1 MLTQKC
7 DKRCEQMAVIAF
19 VNPKGG
25 SGKTT
30 LSMVLAE
37 QYAKQGLSVALIDTD
52 PNGFHKIWLED
63 RPEELGDPGF
73 TIMFEPEELNVIRTL
88 EDAAEKFDL
97 VLVDTEG
104 TSSKTVT
111 RVISRTHLVVVP
123 INPSTMDAKQASR
136 AVRLIKDD
144 AHMLGRDIEFR
155 LIFSRTKNI
164 RSRTHR
170 NLVRDLE
177 NAGLPVLETQMTER
191 AAFLEIFE
199 YSATIQELIED
210 AQSDLSE
217 AQTAL
222 DALLED
228 SQEEEAVQKENK
240 KQATKQ
246 KAAVTAATKKIESH
260 GKAAVNAQAVAAE
273 ITTVLTSMAEVA

>member
-1 MLTQKC
+1 
-7 DKRCEQMAVIAF
+7 MAVIAF

-63 RPEELGDPGF
+63 RPDELGDPGF

-88 EDAAEKFDL
+88 EDAAERYDL

-164 RSRTHR
+164 KSRTHR

-177 NAGLPVLETQMTER
+177 SAGLPVLESQMTER

-210 AQSDLSE
+210 AKSDLSE
-217 AQTAL
+217 AQAAL
-222 DALLED
+222 DELL
-228 SQEEEAVQKENK
+228 QVNEEEPEQKAADTA
-240 KQATKQ
+240 ATKKKATTQ
-246 KAAVTAATKKIESH
+246 KAAVAAATKKIESH
-260 GKAAVNAQAVAAE
+260 EKAAVNAQAVAAE
-273 ITTVLTSMAEVA
+273 ITAVLNSMAEGA

>member
-1 MLTQKC
+1 
-7 DKRCEQMAVIAF
+7 MAVIAF

-37 QYAKQGLSVALIDTD
+37 QYAKQGLAVALIDTD
-52 PNGFHKIWLED
+52 PNGFHKIWLDD

-73 TIMFEPEELNVIRTL
+73 TIMFQPEEMNVIRTL
-88 EDAAEKFDL
+88 EEAAEKFDL

-123 INPSTMDAKQASR
+123 INPSTMDAKQAGR

-177 NAGLPVLETQMTER
+177 SAGLPVLESQMTER
-191 AAFLEIFE
+191 SAFLEIFE
-199 YSATIQELIED
+199 YSATIQELIDD
-210 AQSDLSE
+210 AESDLAE
-217 AQTAL
+217 AQKSL
-222 DALLED
+222 DSLLGANEK
-228 SQEEEAVQKENK
+228 V
-240 KQATKQ
+240 TKQ

-260 GKAAVNAQAVAAE
+260 GKAAANAEAVAAE
-273 ITTVLTSMAEVA
+273 IAAVLNSMAEVA